1 MGSLRLKGRLLTGFL
16 AVALLVLVTGGVGVL
31 MIERIKVTT
40 DEVLEQKIPL
50 QEDAMRLMLSVERSI
65 ALSRDYVLSMEKSHA
80 AKIGQKIEAE
90 SIHSSELMERMD
102 GVDLTQVTELFDQLT
117 TAQQD
122 RKSVV

>member
-80 AKIGQKIEAE
+80 AKIGQKN
-90 SIHSSELMERMD
+90 
-102 GVDLTQVTELFDQLT
+102 
-117 TAQQD
+117 
-122 RKSVV
+122 